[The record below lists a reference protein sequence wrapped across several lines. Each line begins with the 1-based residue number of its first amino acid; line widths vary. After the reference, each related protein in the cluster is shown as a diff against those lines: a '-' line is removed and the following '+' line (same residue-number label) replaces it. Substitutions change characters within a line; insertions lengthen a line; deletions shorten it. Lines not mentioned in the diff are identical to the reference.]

1 MYKLGQ
7 KFELSR
13 IKNQSKNGQATYHL
27 PMNTQFGKIVN
38 QTYEIPS
45 RVIIPIS
52 LPQTIYTMLVMMTQ
66 INKFV
71 GRPPSIPSNC
81 EW

>member
-1 MYKLGQ
+1 
-7 KFELSR
+7 
-13 IKNQSKNGQATYHL
+13 
-27 PMNTQFGKIVN
+27 
-38 QTYEIPS
+38 
-45 RVIIPIS
+45 
-52 LPQTIYTMLVMMTQ
+52 MLVMMTQ